1 MLGGSSGQQRGW
13 KAVLEEFCA
22 AEHNHRILRLCV
34 FNYLSEF
41 EAFEAGGSD
50 ISLAM
55 AVAAGFD
62 ESAASSTA
70 FNRTARDISS
80 IPKEDFSRSRLGSLL
95 LSFERRDWT

>member
-1 MLGGSSGQQRGW
+1 
-13 KAVLEEFCA
+13 
-22 AEHNHRILRLCV
+22 V

-70 FNRTARDISS
+70 FNHTARDISS
-80 IPKEDFSRSRLGSLL
+80 IPKVDFSRSRLGSPL
-95 LSFERRDWT
+95 LSSQRSDWTKKIVTNASSSSLALSGRGP